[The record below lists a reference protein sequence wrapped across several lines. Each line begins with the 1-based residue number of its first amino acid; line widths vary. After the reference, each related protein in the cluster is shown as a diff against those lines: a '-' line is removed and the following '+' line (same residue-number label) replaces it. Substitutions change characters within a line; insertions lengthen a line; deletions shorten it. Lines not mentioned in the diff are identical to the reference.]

1 MTNTPAA
8 DAANDAADDA
18 AADQPQEPTAAPT
31 TTPPAAHTSTPTTAP
46 TAEPAADADD
56 RPYLPWRGK
65 ATRTDKALAG
75 TILGIVLLML
85 ALWPARPFLIAQ
97 APVALAFVTGS
108 KAATGAV
115 AAFASV
121 GRYPLWLALLAG
133 TVGMAKFDW
142 LFWWTG
148 RQWGQ
153 GIVNMFAQ
161 GERAKRFAAKAHG
174 FNPWILRG
182 AVLLAVLPGVPSAL
196 VYALAGWT
204 GMRLGTFLLFNV
216 LGALSM
222 ATVVVAAGYTAGE
235 AGVELI
241 TTIDNYA
248 LWISLAIIFAMAY
261 LGAKKANRSAQTPHA
276 TTSGSSATPES
287 D

>member
-1 MTNTPAA
+1 MTNTPAE
-8 DAANDAADDA
+8 
-18 AADQPQEPTAAPT
+18 DQENASPGEPVPAGSQEAAPAGSQESA
-31 TTPPAAHTSTPTTAP
+31 PSPSTDP
-46 TAEPAADADD
+46 DD

-85 ALWPARPFLIAQ
+85 ALWPLRPFLIAQ

-121 GRYPLWLALLAG
+121 GRYPLWLALVAG

-161 GERAKRFAAKAHG
+161 GDRAKRFAAQAHG

-204 GMRLGTFLLFNV
+204 GMRLGTFLVFNV
-216 LGALSM
+216 LGSLGM
-222 ATVVVAAGYTAGE
+222 ASVVVAAGYSSGE

-241 TTIDNYA
+241 TAIDSYA

-261 LGAKKANRSAQTPHA
+261 LGAKKAGKSAQAAQGASGGTPS
-276 TTSGSSATPES
+276 TTQES

>member
-8 DAANDAADDA
+8 DG
-18 AADQPQEPTAAPT
+18 QEEPGPR
-31 TTPPAAHTSTPTTAP
+31 
-46 TAEPAADADD
+46 EPAPAPHPSAVPDD

-75 TILGIVLLML
+75 TILGIMLLML

-121 GRYPLWLALLAG
+121 GEYPLWLALVAG

-161 GERAKRFAAKAHG
+161 GDRAKAFAAKAHE
-174 FNPWILRG
+174 FNPWILKG

-204 GMRLGTFLLFNV
+204 GMRLGTFLVFDV
-216 LGALSM
+216 LGSM
-222 ATVVVAAGYTAGE
+222 SMSAVVVAAGYTAGE

-241 TTIDNYA
+241 TTIDGYA
-248 LWISLAIIFAMAY
+248 LWISLGIIFVMAY
-261 LGAKKANRSAQTPHA
+261 LGAKKAGRATSAPPDPAEGA
-276 TTSGSSATPES
+276 TAS
-287 D
+287 DPRTD